1 MRQKMIM
8 NAIAAMMAIKV
19 NASGQEMRP
28 EIADFDIE
36 RWTLGVGFAHALIE
50 HEQGQTA
57 VAGDESEFHVRSPA
71 GFRMRVVQAN
81 KREPSR
87 TRRLDFA

>member
-1 MRQKMIM
+1 
-8 NAIAAMMAIKV
+8 MMAIKV

-50 HEQGQTA
+50 HKQGQEKE
-57 VAGDESEFHVRSPA
+57 GRISP
-71 GFRMRVVQAN
+71 
-81 KREPSR
+81 
-87 TRRLDFA
+87 